1 MKTELQ
7 HTIEIIHKI
16 TGNRAKLF
24 RPPYGVTNPAVAKV
38 IQSMNCHSIGW
49 SLKSKDTSAMEAEK
63 LLIQLK
69 KKVKPGDIVLFHDN
83 RPVLVKVLK
92 EFIEY
97 LKQSDY
103 NIQRLDNLLKI
114 EAYEK

>member
-1 MKTELQ
+1 
-7 HTIEIIHKI
+7 
-16 TGNRAKLF
+16 
-24 RPPYGVTNPAVAKV
+24 
-38 IQSMNCHSIGW
+38 
-49 SLKSKDTSAMEAEK
+49 
-63 LLIQLK
+63 LK